1 MLYHVIKHVAVLCPM
16 LHIDD
21 RTVRAYLKL
30 MSILRYLK
38 RPASD
43 LPQPAEVPG
52 VPASTVLAVNRSVES
67 TLVKKRRSC
76 YNHYSYQNKLDIGR
90 YAIVYGTSAAVRKYS
105 KALGF
110 DISESTVR
118 GFKKEVKAMLDKGEL
133 TPDQLH
139 QQLDI
144 AAIPPPPKRGRPT
157 LLGDLEQC
165 VMEYIKALRLNGGIV
180 NSAILVGVANAVMS
194 SISPEKLLVNG
205 GTIEFTCEWAK
216 KWLSNRGWS
225 KRKGTTSKGQTP
237 KDFPD
242 IKLKYLQDIQQL
254 VSKYNV
260 PPKLL
265 VNWDQTA
272 CKYIQCGEWTMDETG
287 SKNVPIT
294 GLDDKREITVLFAGA
309 ADGTSLLI
317 YGGKT
322 DRSHPQGIQFP
333 HNWNIHVTHNDNH
346 WSNEATMLEYLEK
359 VIKPYKEKTI
369 HDLGLQDDQ
378 KMIVLFDVFRAHRV
392 DSCKEW
398 LACNNIEYVCV
409 PANCTDKLQPMD
421 LGVNK
426 PFKDAMKKEFIA
438 WYSDQVR
445 TQLDRGTQIEAVK
458 VDMRLSV
465 VKPLS
470 ARWTIKAVE
479 QVASRPREIKKGFER
494 AGILEYVY
502 PELI

>member
-1 MLYHVIKHVAVLCPM
+1 MRFLPRNYFTANARWKFDDPLPAHQSRVLSGYRVAG
-16 LHIDD
+16 
-21 RTVRAYLKL
+21 RTVAELRMLCAILL
-30 MSILRYLK
+30 FVHITVMSLLRYLK
-38 RPASD
+38 RPSNE

-67 TLVKKRRSC
+67 TFGKRRHSR
-76 YNHYSYQNKLDIGR
+76 YNHYSYQSKLNIGR
-90 YAIVYGTSAAVRKYS
+90 YAVVHGTSAAIRKYS
-105 KALGF
+105 KALSM

-139 QQLDI
+139 QQVDI

-157 LLGDLEQC
+157 LLGDHEVH
-165 VMEYIKALRLNGGIV
+165 VMECIKALRLKGGIV
-180 NSAILVGVANAVMS
+180 NSAILVSVVNAVMS

-205 GTIEFTCEWAK
+205 GTVEFTCEWAK
-216 KWLSNRGWS
+216 KWLSNKGWS

-237 KDFPD
+237 DFPD
-242 IKLKYLQDIQQL
+242 IKLKFLQSIQQL
-254 VSKYNV
+254 ISKYNV

-294 GLDDKREITVLFAGA
+294 GLDDKREITALFAGA
-309 ADGTSLLI
+309 ADGSFLPPQLI

-333 HNWNIHVTHNDNH
+333 HEWNITHNDNH
-346 WSNEATMLEYLEK
+346 WSNETSMLEYLEK
-359 VIKPYKEKTI
+359 VIKPYKDKTI
-369 HDLGLQDDQ
+369 QELGLHDDQ
-378 KMIVLFDVFRAHRV
+378 RMIVLFDVFRAHRV
-392 DSCKEW
+392 QSCKEW
-398 LACNNIEYVCV
+398 LASNNVEYVCV

-421 LGVNK
+421 LAVNK
-426 PFKDAMKKEFIA
+426 PFKHVMKTEFIA

-445 TQLDRGTQIEAVK
+445 TQLDRGFK
-458 VDMRLSV
+458 
-465 VKPLS
+465 
-470 ARWTIKAVE
+470 
-479 QVASRPREIKKGFER
+479 
-494 AGILEYVY
+494 
-502 PELI
+502 